1 MKKKSIYLLIVL
13 MFSMIINID
22 SVKAN
27 SDYRCYYMSEDK
39 NDKAYIEIKMT
50 KQTSVKYNN
59 YTYNVYYEKKSGN
72 ILNSIV
78 KTDSILNL
86 TTNKNTKN
94 NSISFPKYINNN
106 SEHKSAYEN
115 KKCPVYLYTEYIS
128 NSTNWAYI
136 TDDVNLAQKLKNA
149 TVKGQSSLMTST
161 TQNNYLSSE
170 ETKQDDNNN
179 DENIT
184 IGNETWDKVCRYNSG
199 QYSINLYYKNGL
211 TMLTDTRF
219 GSTYKIYNNEP
230 SLVSLAA
237 KKTKFV
243 AQNKILVNDGKCPN
257 TIYAYIDD
265 KVTGWANL
273 IPIYGQILT
282 IASGWDKRIIT
293 YSTNSM
299 KSIID
304 GPVTT
309 GNSEEIYIREYGNN
323 DMPDITNP
331 GVEEG
336 CEGIINS
343 SLKGLIN
350 KYLGYVH
357 IIVPILV
364 LALGVF
370 DFFKAMIASKED
382 DMKKAQ
388 KRFIIR
394 VVAGVLV
401 FLAPTIVNFII
412 DTLNV
417 GACLID

>member
-39 NDKAYIEIKMT
+39 NDKAYIDVTIANQEDLRRYN
-50 KQTSVKYNN
+50 KYP
-59 YTYNVYYEKKSGN
+59 YYISYEKVNGN
-72 ILNSIV
+72 ILNSII
-78 KTDSILNL
+78 KDSSILNL
-86 TTNKNTKN
+86 STDKNTKN
-94 NSISFPKYINNN
+94 NNISFSKYISKYADYEN
-106 SEHKSAYEN
+106 AYKN
-115 KKCPVYLYTEYIS
+115 KKCPTYLYSEYIS
-128 NSTNWAYI
+128 EKTNWAYI
-136 TDDVNLAQKLKNA
+136 TDDVNLAQKLKNIS
-149 TVKGQSSLMTST
+149 VKGQSSLMTST

-170 ETKQDDNNN
+170 EIKQDENNN

-184 IGNETWDKVCRYNSG
+184 IGNETWDKVCRFNSG
-199 QYSINLYYKNGL
+199 KHNINLYYKNGL
-211 TMLTDTRF
+211 TMLTDTAM
-219 GSTYKIYNNEP
+219 GSSYKIYSNEQIKIP
-230 SLVSLAA
+230 V
-237 KKTKFV
+237 TTNRTINTTV
-243 AQNKILVNDGKCPN
+243 ENKILVNDGKCPN
-257 TIYAYIDD
+257 TIYAY
-265 KVTGWANL
+265 TNRMGT
-273 IPIYGQILT
+273 P
-282 IASGWDKRIIT
+282 KRT
-293 YSTNSM
+293 YFTNPM
-299 KSIID
+299 KKWYNIF
-304 GPVTT
+304 
-309 GNSEEIYIREYGNN
+309 GNEEVYIRKGVSE
-323 DMPDITNP
+323 DMPGLTEP
-331 GVEEG
+331 EKEEG

-394 VVAGVLV
+394 LVAGVLV

-417 GACLID
+417 TDCLINY

>member
-1 MKKKSIYLLIVL
+1 MKKKSIYLLIVF
-13 MFSMIINID
+13 MFSMMININ

-50 KQTSVKYNN
+50 KQTSVKYNS
-59 YTYNVYYEKKSGN
+59 YTYNVYYEKTNGN

-78 KTDSILNL
+78 KTDTILNL
-86 TTNKNTKN
+86 TNNYSEQKN
-94 NSISFPKYINNN
+94 
-106 SEHKSAYEN
+106 AYEN

-128 NSTNWAYI
+128 NSTNWAYV

-170 ETKQDDNNN
+170 EIKQDDNNN

-199 QYSINLYYKNGL
+199 KHNINLYYKNGL

-299 KSIID
+299 KNIID

>member
-59 YTYNVYYEKKSGN
+59 YTYNVYYEKTSGN

-136 TDDVNLAQKLKNA
+136 TDDTSLAKKLKNT
-149 TVKGQSSLMTST
+149 TVKGQSSLMIST

-170 ETKQDDNNN
+170 ETKQDGNNS

-199 QYSINLYYKNGL
+199 ENSISLYYKNGI
-211 TMLTDTRF
+211 TMLTDTFF
-219 GSTYKIYNNEP
+219 GSAKIYSNKEMQISRDTDKRTFNVE
-230 SLVSLAA
+230 
-237 KKTKFV
+237 
-243 AQNKILVNDGKCPN
+243 NKIAINDNKCPN
-257 TIYAYIDD
+257 TIYAYSL
-265 KVTGWANL
+265 KLAKYN
-273 IPIYGQILT
+273 
-282 IASGWDKRIIT
+282 RT
-293 YSTNSM
+293 YSRSSM
-299 KSIID
+299 TKWYIPD
-304 GPVTT
+304 KQ
-309 GNSEEIYIREYGNN
+309 EIYIRESGNN
-323 DMPDITNP
+323 DMPDIINP
-331 GVEEG
+331 GTEEG
-336 CEGIINS
+336 CDGIINS

-394 VVAGVLV
+394 LVAGVLV

-417 GACLID
+417 TDCLLN